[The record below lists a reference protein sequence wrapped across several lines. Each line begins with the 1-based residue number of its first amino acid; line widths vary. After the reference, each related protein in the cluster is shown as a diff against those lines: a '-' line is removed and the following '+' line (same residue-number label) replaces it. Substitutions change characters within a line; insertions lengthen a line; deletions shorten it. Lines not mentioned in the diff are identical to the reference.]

1 MPNCLI
7 DKLIIMAIKKFAV
20 AAYDDEEVLFPA
32 VKKVRNSGYKLHDV
46 YTPFPVHGLDIALG
60 LKETDLHIAGFIY
73 GLCGTS
79 TALGFMSWIF
89 LSDWPI
95 NFGGKPHFSLP
106 AFIPVTFE
114 LTVLF
119 AAVGMVLT
127 FCYLNQIM
135 PGVKKHV
142 FHPRQT
148 DDLFIVAI
156 ELNDHTSEQ
165 EVLDFMK
172 STGAVETNVQTAE
185 SEWWYGRW
193 DQKEAYELS

>member
-1 MPNCLI
+1 
-7 DKLIIMAIKKFAV
+7 MAIKKFAV
-20 AAYDDEEVLFPA
+20 ACYDDEAVLFPA
-32 VKKVRNSGYKLHDV
+32 IDKVRNSGYKLHDV
-46 YTPFPVHGLDIALG
+46 YTPFPVHGLDQALG

-73 GLCGTS
+73 GITGTS
-79 TALGFMSWIF
+79 TAVGFMSWIF
-89 LSDWPI
+89 TKDWPI

-106 AFIPVTFE
+106 AFIPITFE

-148 DDLFIVAI
+148 DDTFVVAI
-156 ELNDHTSEQ
+156 ELSEHTSDA
-165 EVLDFMK
+165 EVLAFLK
-172 STGAVETNVQTAE
+172 ITGANETNVQVAE
-185 SEWWYGRW
+185 SEWWYGRF
-193 DQKEAYELS
+193 DKKDAYELS

>member
-1 MPNCLI
+1 
-7 DKLIIMAIKKFAV
+7 MAIKKFAV

-32 VKKVRNSGYKLHDV
+32 VKAVRKSGYKLHEV
-46 YTPFPVHGLDIALG
+46 YTPFAVHGLDVVVG
-60 LKETDLHIAGFIY
+60 HKESDLHIAGFIY
-73 GLCGTS
+73 GITGTA

-89 LSDWPI
+89 TGDWPI

-106 AFIPVTFE
+106 AFIPITFE

-119 AAVGMVLT
+119 SAVGMVLT

-142 FHPRQT
+142 FHKRQT
-148 DDLFIVAI
+148 DDLFAMVI
-156 ELNDHTSEQ
+156 EMTGDTTDQ
-165 EVLDFMK
+165 EILDYLK
-172 STGAVETNVQTAE
+172 TTGAVETKVEVAE

-193 DQKEAYELS
+193 DKLEKYELAEG